1 MKISVK
7 QFGNILYEASILN
20 EDILN
25 GGEIYLGRED
35 DCHIQLD
42 NFLISRH
49 HASILKINNDI
60 NLKVLSDHG
69 GVKVNGNE
77 VHQISLRDNDKI
89 QIGDYEIILSDIPII
104 ESTVSEKDLGSFED
118 DSIDSEDAFNTTI
131 IESPAIESEL
141 EGHIDDKNGEELA
154 QLNIVEDP
162 AAEVGDDFELES
174 GEDNLEFGL
183 DSEEGTSEN
192 DEFSE
197 QATEQLDTEGLNNF
211 ESHYEEPVDQGH
223 DGGLDVDKVDDYA
236 SNELENSIDENNQF
250 DNSDDFGNENFGND
264 GFGDDDFGGSDGF
277 GDDGGFGGGDDATQV
292 IQNFA
297 KLTLSL
303 FGEFAPFDK
312 FIVDQDEVFIGRD
325 SGKCQ
330 IVLDDPEVS
339 KVHAKLLRSAGGY
352 QVEDLNSANGI
363 IFNGE
368 RLNQSFISNGDEFV
382 VGDTTFTA
390 IISSDIIE
398 AEKDI
403 LMPVEDDQEVEIEEI
418 VEEEVD
424 FDEFADSESTSAEI
438 EEKSFIKRIMKD
450 PKKKRVVIIL
460 IVVFLALWL
469 MEEEPK
475 SNPAPKTKKKENIK
489 KEEVVQKEYSP
500 EVLEKLE
507 QNYALALAKFNQ
519 GEYYEAKEYIDIV
532 KSVNP
537 NYKDTPSL
545 SKLIQEGL
553 DQAVRLKQKE
563 REEKERK
570 ERQLKI
576 SQLLEKA
583 KKAVES
589 REVEVAK
596 NYFNMILQMD
606 PENLDVPPLKLEI
619 EAYEADQL
627 RAKQEA
633 DRKKALRQS
642 KVDKLKPG
650 KTLYLQGKYYK
661 AIDALEAFLK
671 ISDMDEDLIKEA
683 TSMLQ
688 DSKTMLLQATT
699 PLLSKARSFKE
710 GEDLKQAYETYGEV
724 LVYDPSNEEALDE
737 RNKIFNMLRNRSM
750 KVYREGLISESLS
763 LFSEAKEK
771 FQEVQQISP
780 INSEYY
786 IKATEK
792 LQKYLD

>member
-292 IQNFA
+292 IQSFA

-642 KVDKLKPG
+642 KVGKLKPG

>member
-104 ESTVSEKDLGSFED
+104 ESTVSEKDLGSFEND
-118 DSIDSEDAFNTTI
+118 LEDSVDSFDTTI
-131 IESPAIESEL
+131 IETPVVDSADEESQNIE
-141 EGHIDDKNGEELA
+141 GDDDLA

-211 ESHYEEPVDQGH
+211 ESHYEEPVDQGY

-475 SNPAPKTKKKENIK
+475 
-489 KEEVVQKEYSP
+489 
-500 EVLEKLE
+500 
-507 QNYALALAKFNQ
+507 
-519 GEYYEAKEYIDIV
+519 
-532 KSVNP
+532 
-537 NYKDTPSL
+537 
-545 SKLIQEGL
+545 
-553 DQAVRLKQKE
+553 
-563 REEKERK
+563 
-570 ERQLKI
+570 
-576 SQLLEKA
+576 
-583 KKAVES
+583 
-589 REVEVAK
+589 
-596 NYFNMILQMD
+596 
-606 PENLDVPPLKLEI
+606 
-619 EAYEADQL
+619 
-627 RAKQEA
+627 
-633 DRKKALRQS
+633 
-642 KVDKLKPG
+642 
-650 KTLYLQGKYYK
+650 
-661 AIDALEAFLK
+661 
-671 ISDMDEDLIKEA
+671 
-683 TSMLQ
+683 
-688 DSKTMLLQATT
+688 
-699 PLLSKARSFKE
+699 
-710 GEDLKQAYETYGEV
+710 
-724 LVYDPSNEEALDE
+724 
-737 RNKIFNMLRNRSM
+737 
-750 KVYREGLISESLS
+750 
-763 LFSEAKEK
+763 
-771 FQEVQQISP
+771 
-780 INSEYY
+780 
-786 IKATEK
+786 
-792 LQKYLD
+792 

>member
-104 ESTVSEKDLGSFED
+104 ESTVSEKDLGSFEND
-118 DSIDSEDAFNTTI
+118 LEDSVDSFDTTI
-131 IESPAIESEL
+131 IETPVVDSADEESQNIE
-141 EGHIDDKNGEELA
+141 GDDDLA

-211 ESHYEEPVDQGH
+211 ESHYEEPVDQGY

-292 IQNFA
+292 IQSFA

>member
-292 IQNFA
+292 IQSFA

>member
-211 ESHYEEPVDQGH
+211 ESHYEEPVDQGY

>member
-211 ESHYEEPVDQGH
+211 ESHYEEPVDQGY

-250 DNSDDFGNENFGND
+250 DNRDDFGNENFGND

>member
-104 ESTVSEKDLGSFED
+104 ESTVSEKDLGSFEND
-118 DSIDSEDAFNTTI
+118 LEDSVDSFDTTI
-131 IESPAIESEL
+131 IETPVVDSADEESQNIE
-141 EGHIDDKNGEELA
+141 GDDDLA

-211 ESHYEEPVDQGH
+211 ESHYEEPVDQGY